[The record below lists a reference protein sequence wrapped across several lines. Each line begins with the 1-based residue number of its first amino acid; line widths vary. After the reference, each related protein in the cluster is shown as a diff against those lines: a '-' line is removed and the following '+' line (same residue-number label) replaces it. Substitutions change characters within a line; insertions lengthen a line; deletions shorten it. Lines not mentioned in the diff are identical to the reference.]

1 MVASEIT
8 VEILKALLVVAVAFL
23 YAAVGHGG
31 ATGYV
36 ACLGLFGLSHE
47 TIAGTALMLNTV
59 VAGLALFAYAR
70 AGYLRY
76 RLALPFM
83 LSSVPLAFWGAQL
96 SLNKQ
101 VFAYILAFTLLLS
114 ALRFLFI
121 NEPRAA
127 TSQQTPSISE
137 ETFHLPSLPMA
148 LGVGGVLGLV
158 SGIVGIGG
166 GVFLSPLILLKKWGC
181 MKQTAAASALFI
193 VANSIS
199 GLLSRGLAGTL
210 HFYQLFPYLPLAIV
224 AALAGSYLGAKRF
237 SSRGLQRILAVVLL
251 LAAFRLFLPAR

>member
-83 LSSVPLAFWGAQL
+83 L
-96 SLNKQ
+96 
-101 VFAYILAFTLLLS
+101 
-114 ALRFLFI
+114 
-121 NEPRAA
+121 
-127 TSQQTPSISE
+127 
-137 ETFHLPSLPMA
+137 
-148 LGVGGVLGLV
+148 
-158 SGIVGIGG
+158 
-166 GVFLSPLILLKKWGC
+166 
-181 MKQTAAASALFI
+181 
-193 VANSIS
+193 
-199 GLLSRGLAGTL
+199 
-210 HFYQLFPYLPLAIV
+210 
-224 AALAGSYLGAKRF
+224 
-237 SSRGLQRILAVVLL
+237 
-251 LAAFRLFLPAR
+251 